1 MVVNSY
7 EELIVWQKAMLLVE
21 EVYKLVKKLPRE
33 ELYALSDQLR
43 RAVVSVPSNIAEG
56 HTRAGTKEFINFLSI
71 ANGSRVEVE
80 TQLKICERLKYLSES
95 DVTESLNLCSEVG
108 KMLNVMISKLSAKLN
123 LNS

>member
-1 MVVNSY
+1 MVVSSY

-21 EVYKLVKKLPRE
+21 EVCKVVKKLPRE

-43 RAVVSVPSNIAEG
+43 RAVVSIPSNIAEG
-56 HTRAGTKEFINFLSI
+56 HMRAGTREFINFLSI

-108 KMLNVMISKLSAKLN
+108 KMLNVMISKLSAKLKP
-123 LNS
+123 